1 MPTTLLFS
9 VFLLT
14 RFPQGGNGIFFC
26 YFAPVWALGTRRN
39 CDPGWETQES
49 NFLELRTI
57 WEPPKMCPP
66 YHATCRS
73 QHFFRIKSNSLRAGN
88 RISLRFWAAFGS
100 ECLAIFQPSAPGP
113 RREMGGLQNQ
123 VRVAT
128 NLSLMKRETFR
139 LTFQVFDPE
148 QLPVVWSPEP
158 GNGPGLGVWGSGW
171 VGRVKE

>member
-1 MPTTLLFS
+1 MTFGHAHIQQEFSFWKIFQGPTRTPTTSLFS

-49 NFLELRTI
+49 NFLELRTV

-73 QHFFRIKSNSLRAGN
+73 QQFFRIKSNSLRAGN

-100 ECLAIFQPSAPGP
+100 VC
-113 RREMGGLQNQ
+113 
-123 VRVAT
+123 
-128 NLSLMKRETFR
+128 
-139 LTFQVFDPE
+139 
-148 QLPVVWSPEP
+148 VVWCGVVCVCVDDAIIEGSPAAGGGTAAAP
-158 GNGPGLGVWGSGW
+158 AAPP
-171 VGRVKE
+171 